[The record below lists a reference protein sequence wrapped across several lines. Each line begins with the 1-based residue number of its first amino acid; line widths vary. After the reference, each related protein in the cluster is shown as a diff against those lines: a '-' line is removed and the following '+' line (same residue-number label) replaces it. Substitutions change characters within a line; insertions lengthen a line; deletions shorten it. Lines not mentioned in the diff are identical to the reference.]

1 MTYNQLVYSSGVLSN
16 VFNGWKQKKK
26 KKIAKLSNFC
36 GIVLI
41 HVYAIQNGFQCTYMQ
56 YIR

>member
-16 VFNGWKQKKK
+16 VFNGWKQKK